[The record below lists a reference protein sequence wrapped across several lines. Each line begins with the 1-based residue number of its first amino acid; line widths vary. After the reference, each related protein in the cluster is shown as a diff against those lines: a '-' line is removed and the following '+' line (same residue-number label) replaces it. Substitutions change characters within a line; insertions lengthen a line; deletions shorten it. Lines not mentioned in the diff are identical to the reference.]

1 MFIVNLLSKKRHEK
15 IAKLPAIPDFF
26 GKPED
31 VFKIYLLAFD
41 DKIAVEFTEYLML
54 NRLDDENIRV
64 AETV

>member
-26 GKPED
+26 GKPEN

-41 DKIAVEFTEYLML
+41 DKIAVEFAKYLML
-54 NRLDDENIRV
+54 NRLDNERIRI
-64 AETV
+64 AETI